1 MIVQS
6 IPKKASGLLHRSS
19 VVGSISATSSL
30 HRLNEFATL
39 AQADLLELR
48 LDHFPA
54 AVADLCAQA
63 PGLELPLLVTARC
76 PAEGGK
82 NDLTAAQR
90 MELLRA
96 LLPHAAVIDIEIS
109 SLQEMAALVEEV
121 KQSSVILV
129 ASFHD
134 FHGTPTLA
142 ELQRLQEQALAAG
155 ADAVKF
161 ATTLTGP
168 HDLATLVELLGQ
180 PDHPP
185 LCLMGMGPLGKVSR
199 LTLAQ
204 IGSIFNYG
212 YLDAAT
218 VPGQWPAARLKS
230 LLQEIATP

>member
-19 VVGSISATSSL
+19 VVGSISAISSL
-30 HRLNEFATL
+30 NRINEFATL

-48 LDHFPA
+48 LDHFPEA
-54 AVADLCAQA
+54 IEVLCAQA
-63 PGLELPLLVTARC
+63 LGLELPLLVTARC

-82 NDLTAAQR
+82 NNLTAVQR
-90 MELLRA
+90 MELLRP
-96 LLPHAAVIDIEIS
+96 LLPHAAVIDIEIA
-109 SLQEMAALVEEV
+109 SLQEMEPLVHEV
-121 KQSSVILV
+121 KQSPAVLL

-134 FHGTPTLA
+134 FHGTPSLA
-142 ELQRLQEQALAAG
+142 ELLRLQEQALAAG

-161 ATTLTGP
+161 ATTLATP

-185 LCLMGMGPLGKVSR
+185 LSLMGMGPLGKVSR

-204 IGSIFNYG
+204 VGSIFNYG

-230 LLQEIATP
+230 LLQEINSP